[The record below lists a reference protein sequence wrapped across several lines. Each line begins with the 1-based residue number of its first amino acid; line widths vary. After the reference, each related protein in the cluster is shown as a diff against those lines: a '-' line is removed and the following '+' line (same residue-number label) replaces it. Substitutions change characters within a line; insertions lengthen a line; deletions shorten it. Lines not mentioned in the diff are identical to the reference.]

1 MKTILVTGGAGFF
14 GGILKRELLALG
26 YRVISIDI
34 CPDDDKHRNLLSRR
48 VDIRNRKELDELF
61 TSEQVDGVIHCAALL
76 AHGTI
81 TAADLRATNVEG
93 TRNLLDAMR
102 RTAVKQFVF
111 TSTNCLW
118 GEGMKRPIVEDDPPN
133 PVEDYGRSKLEAE
146 RVIREYTDLN
156 TVIIRCPTIID
167 FGRLGLLAILFEFI
181 DEGRRVWAVG
191 GGRNRY
197 QFIYAKDLASACTLA
212 LDHPGSDT
220 FHVGS
225 DNVQTLAEIYEYV
238 IRNSGSKSKV
248 APVPSG
254 LAIPAMKLAYHL
266 RISPLGPYHY
276 KMIAEDFLFDT
287 SRIKERLGWRPTMT
301 NEEMLWRAYEYYSK
315 NRREIESRRDVSAH
329 RKAAHMGVIRL
340 LKWVS

>member
-14 GGILKRELLALG
+14 GGILKREILSLG
-26 YRVISIDI
+26 HRVISIDI
-34 CPDDDKHRNLLSRR
+34 CPDEDQHRNLVSKQI
-48 VDIRNRKELDELF
+48 DIRDRRALNELF
-61 TSEQVDGVIHCAALL
+61 ASEPVDGVVHCAAML
-76 AHGTI
+76 AHGAI
-81 TAADLRATNVEG
+81 DPQDLQTTNVDG

-102 RTAVKQFVF
+102 ASGVKQFVF

-118 GEGMKRPIVEDDPPN
+118 GEGMKRPIVEEDAPN

-156 TVIIRCPTIID
+156 AVIIRCPTIID

-197 QFIYAKDLASACTLA
+197 QFIYAKDLANACILA
-212 LDHPGSDT
+212 LDYAGSDT
-220 FHVGS
+220 FNIGS
-225 DNVQTLAEIYEYV
+225 DDVKTLAEIYEYV
-238 IRNSGSKSKV
+238 IHNAGSKSKV
-248 APVPSG
+248 AAIPRA

-266 RISPLGPYHY
+266 RLSPLGPYHY

-287 SRIKERLGWRPTMT
+287 SRIKARLGWRPTLT
-301 NEEMLWRAYEYYSK
+301 NEEMLWRAYQYYAE
-315 NRREIESRRDVSAH
+315 NRRDIENRKNVSAH
-329 RKAAHMGVIRL
+329 RKAAHMGIIRL